1 MMEQD
6 AVHRRGRPRSAEAE
20 AAIIDATL
28 DLIVA
33 EGVSSLSV
41 EAVAARAG
49 VGKATIYRR
58 WAGKDELIE
67 DALSRLNDELP
78 RVPNLPTVR
87 EQLIAMVEHVRCKS
101 QKTRSGQILPRVIS
115 MSETQP
121 DLMRVF
127 YAKVID
133 PRRDRYRGVLRKGIE
148 SGEIKPEVDI
158 ELAVTMLAAPMM
170 YMNLMQ
176 AGMGRPGP
184 STSAT
189 LVDLVLGGIGVV
201 SD

>member
-1 MMEQD
+1 MTEQENTQ
-6 AVHRRGRPRSAEAE
+6 RRGRPRSAEAE

-33 EGVSSLSV
+33 EGVSALSV

-58 WAGKDELIE
+58 WAGKDELVE

-78 RVPNLPTVR
+78 AVPNLPTVR
-87 EQLIAMVEHVRCKS
+87 EQLVAMLEHIRCKS

-115 MSETQP
+115 LSATQP

-127 YAKVID
+127 YRKVID
-133 PRRDRYRGVLRKGIE
+133 PRRDRFRSVVRAGIA
-148 SGEIKPEVDI
+148 SGELRPDVDV

-176 AGMGRPGP
+176 AGMGRPAP
-184 STSAT
+184 ASSTA
-189 LVDLVLGGIGVV
+189 LVDMVLRGVGAV
-201 SD
+201 SE